1 MPGRRIQYQVAMTQL
16 QVLWLLLSPA
26 LVLSQVPAPV
36 VSETLRAPPPGC
48 NTTTMCGGVT
58 IPYPFG
64 LSEPCSWD
72 KFFTLSCNRSFSPPR
87 PYLGNIEVMDITVE
101 TGEMRVYTPVSY
113 RCFNSS
119 KTVSVVS
126 KSWTFNFAGTP
137 FLVKP
142 GRNEFTGIG
151 CYNLAL
157 LRGKEDR
164 SYFSGCLTT
173 CTSLDEAASAGNS
186 NGCTGLG
193 CCQILTP
200 SDLNV
205 IDVDWS
211 THNNSAWT
219 YSPCGYA
226 LVAEKGWYKFS
237 LNDLNGTGEMAYN
250 VRVGDRSAPLVL
262 DWAINVSTDGA
273 CVSSNSSR
281 VSMRDGQGYLCNCSM
296 GYQGNPYVKDGCKNI
311 NECKLPKLYPCPSG
325 TNCKDTEGS
334 YMCPCKFGRRG
345 EHCKPIFP
353 APAAAVLATT
363 VASLFLA
370 LLLWSIHKDRKRRM
384 RTAFFDRNG
393 GKILKGAAGIN
404 IFTEKQLKEFT
415 NHYDTLIGR
424 GAFGMV
430 FMGTTDEKQRV
441 AVKRSIIEDKE
452 LRGRGNLQHGEDIVN
467 EITFQFRNSHPNLV
481 RLVGCCLET
490 NIPVLVFEFISNGN
504 LYNLL
509 HVSTHKVV
517 PLRTRLKIAIGSA
530 EALAYIHSHGDHDC
544 VVHGDVKS
552 ANILLDDNLMPKVS
566 DFGSSKLLSIDR
578 YARAVAADMS
588 YVDPVYMKTE
598 RFVKKSDVYSFGM
611 VLLELITRK
620 TVKYGKS
627 KINSLPMDFVRCC
640 KEMGS
645 GREMYDIAISS
656 HGDTQ
661 CHHCIDCLDKIG
673 ALAVRCLKEDVD
685 ERPTM
690 AEVVDELKLASEA
703 VEKCKHHVNLIAY
716 DRSCYLEVC

>member
-1 MPGRRIQYQVAMTQL
+1 MTQL
-16 QVLWLLLSPA
+16 QVMWLLLLSPA

-36 VSETLRAPPPGC
+36 VSETLRRAPPPGC
-48 NTTTMCGGVT
+48 NTTTRCGGVT

-64 LSEPCSWD
+64 LSKPCSWD
-72 KFFTLSCNRSFSPPR
+72 KFFKLSCNRSFSPPR
-87 PYLGNIEVMDITVE
+87 PYLGNVEVMDITVE
-101 TGEMRVYTPVSY
+101 TGEMRVYSSVAH

-119 KTVSVVS
+119 KESGHRPS
-126 KSWTFNFAGTP
+126 QRYNFTGTP

-151 CYNLAL
+151 CYNLAV
-157 LRGKEDR
+157 LRGKEDS
-164 SYFSGCLTT
+164 SYFSACLTT
-173 CTSLDEAASAGNS
+173 CTSLDDASTGNS
-186 NGCTGLG
+186 NGCAGLG
-193 CCQILTP
+193 CCQIQLPTE
-200 SDLNV
+200 LNMIRV
-205 IDVDWS
+205 QLPEQDDNTTW
-211 THNNSAWT
+211 NF
-219 YSPCGYA
+219 SPCSYA

-250 VRVGDRSAPLVL
+250 VRVGHRSAPLVL
-262 DWAINVSTDGA
+262 DWAIDVSRDGA
-273 CVSSNSSR
+273 CVSSNSYR
-281 VSMRDGQGYLCNCSM
+281 VTVRDDQGYLCNCSK
-296 GYQGNPYVKDGCKNI
+296 GYQGNPYVTDGCKNI
-311 NECKLPKLYPCPSG
+311 DECESPELYPCPSG
-325 TNCKDTEGS
+325 SNCKDTEGS
-334 YMCPCKFGRRG
+334 YMCPCKFGLRG
-345 EHCKPIFP
+345 KDCRPIFP

-370 LLLWSIHKDRKRRM
+370 LLLWSIHKDRKRRIK
-384 RTAFFDRNG
+384 TVFFDQNG

-404 IFTEKQLKEFT
+404 IFTEKQLIKFT

-430 FMGTTDEKQRV
+430 FMGTTDEEQRV

-452 LRGRGNLQHGEDIVN
+452 LHGRGNLQHGEDIVN

>member
-1 MPGRRIQYQVAMTQL
+1 MTQL

-36 VSETLRAPPPGC
+36 VSETQRAPPPGC
-48 NTTTMCGGVT
+48 PTTTMCGGVT
-58 IPYPFG
+58 IHYPFG
-64 LSEPCSWD
+64 LSEACSWD
-72 KFFTLSCNRSFSPPR
+72 KSFTLSCNDNFSPPR

-101 TGEMRVYTPVSY
+101 TGEMRVYSAVAH

-126 KSWTFNFAGTP
+126 KSRTTFNFAGTP

-211 THNNSAWT
+211 THKNSAWT

-262 DWAINVSTDGA
+262 DWAINVSRDGA
-273 CVSSNSSR
+273 CVSSNSYS
-281 VSMRDGQGYLCNCSM
+281 VTVRDGQGYLCNCSE

-311 NECKLPKLYPCPSG
+311 NECLRPELYPCPSG
-325 TNCKDTEGS
+325 SNCKDREGS
-334 YMCPCKFGRRG
+334 YMCRCKFGRRG
-345 EHCKPIFP
+345 KDCRPIFP

-370 LLLWSIHKDRKRRM
+370 LLLWSIYKDRKRQI

-404 IFTEKQLKEFT
+404 IFTEQQLKKFT

-441 AVKRSIIEDKE
+441 AVKRSIVEGKE
-452 LRGRGNLQHGEDIVN
+452 LRGRGKNLQHGEDIVN
-467 EITFQFRNSHPNLV
+467 EITFQFRNCHPNLV

-544 VVHGDVKS
+544 VHGDVKS

-566 DFGSSKLLSIDR
+566 DFGSSKLLSMDN
-578 YARAVAADMS
+578 YAMAVAADMS

-620 TVKYGKS
+620 TVKYGRS
-627 KINSLPMDFVRCC
+627 RINSLPMDFVRCC
-640 KEMGS
+640 KEKGS
-645 GREMYDIAISS
+645 GREMYDTAISS
-656 HGDTQ
+656 HGDPQ

-685 ERPTM
+685 DRPTM
-690 AEVVDELKLASEA
+690 AEVVHELKLAAEA
-703 VEKCKHHVNLIAY
+703 VEKCKQHVNLIAC
-716 DRSCYLEVC
+716 DRSFCLEAC